1 MYSKMATA
9 LSKRPRYIDL
19 QGWWARVAA
28 GYCLS
33 LLLLLLLNYLSVVA
47 IKIPITIS
55 TSLDSLRVTIDG
67 STLGVPLPASP
78 TQILFVRTDPALREF
93 QLDGT
98 DSVNNFSEDLSY
110 IHSIENSPYYRFQA
124 WMRDL
129 TTYSG
134 WRAISV
140 RSAPSGRL
148 TASVPVADTSTLLS
162 LPGGSATV
170 SASIE
175 RLETPLEIDVLCGNS
190 ECGMIQIDRN
200 DRFIQVQSLLPDGAV
215 SATQRAFFPYTALPF
230 VADVANVLIHTLIW
244 SLLLLGLLAVL
255 QAAILALP
263 ALLTELELSTTSR
276 LGGPLLRLATTT
288 RDTLQSTMCAT
299 ARWWRE
305 RCLEPLV
312 RLSDRARNRIHAVWP
327 SGDRWDLA
335 ALAMTLAACGFTV
348 WIALVEYHAEPHIL
362 DASAYIFQA
371 KIFASGQ
378 LSAPVPVNLAA
389 FQGPFMV
396 AYQGRW
402 FAQYAPGTSA
412 LLALG
417 LLLHVPWLV
426 EPVLGS
432 CALFGVY
439 KMGRLMF
446 SPREALL
453 ALLLG
458 ALSAFYLF
466 LAASYLSHAIALFFG
481 VYYVLAL
488 LHFDR
493 RPRLRSLVLA
503 AVCAGGLFLTREVS
517 AIMVCGGSTLL
528 LLCLHPRRWWLA
540 RGKIARMA
548 IGPACILV
556 GCAVLYLVYNAEQT
570 GNLFLMPRTLFNPDD
585 RYGFG
590 QGIGFYGQHTL
601 AAGFVNLDQL
611 LTILLI
617 DLYGWPFYLTLAF
630 VPLAFCRRLRE
641 LEWDVFCLGLA
652 GFLTLAQAGYFYHGI
667 YLGPRYLFDALPFLL
682 LLTARGMTAL
692 YVQMVKLAGRLAPML
707 QADRLRI
714 YARNLVVAVV
724 VILIGCNLLYY
735 LPRQIALYHN
745 YSGLPVSE
753 PVQVTTIYTFHPEH
767 ALVITSDWFIYNYVL
782 FPLNDPSRSGQ
793 TLYAYA
799 ADSASLQ
806 YLAAQYQDRTL
817 YRLQVGPAGAVTFV
831 KIER

>member
-1 MYSKMATA
+1 MHSKTATA
-9 LSKRPRYIDL
+9 LSKPPHYPGL
-19 QGWWARVAA
+19 QDWWVRVAA

-33 LLLLLLLNYLSVVA
+33 LLLLLLLNYVTFVA
-47 IKIPITIS
+47 MQIPLTVS
-55 TSLDSLRVTIDG
+55 TSPDSLRVTIDG
-67 STLGVPLPASP
+67 STLGVPLSASP

-93 QLDGT
+93 QLDGS
-98 DSVNNFSEDLSY
+98 DSINNFSEDLNY

-129 TTYSG
+129 ATYSS
-134 WRAISV
+134 WRSISV
-140 RSAPSGRL
+140 RAAASGRL
-148 TASVPVADTSTLLS
+148 TSSVPVADTSTLLS
-162 LPGGSATV
+162 LPGGSAIV

-175 RLETPLEIDVLCGNS
+175 RLEIPVEIDVFCGKS
-190 ECGMIQIDRN
+190 ECSTIQIDRN
-200 DRFIQVQSLLPDGAV
+200 DRFVQVQSLLPDGTT
-215 SATQRAFFPYTALPF
+215 SATQKAFFPFTALPF

-244 SLLLLGLLAVL
+244 SLVSLGLLVVL
-255 QAAILALP
+255 QAAVLALP
-263 ALLTELELSTTSR
+263 AVLTEAEPFPTSR
-276 LGGPLLRLATTT
+276 PEGPARRLATTT
-288 RDTLQSTMCAT
+288 GDTLQSITGAIT
-299 ARWWRE
+299 RWWRE
-305 RCLEPLV
+305 QCLEPLL
-312 RLSDRARNRIHAVWP
+312 RLNTWARKRIHAVWF

-335 ALAMTLAACGFTV
+335 ALALTLAACGFTV

-362 DASAYIFQA
+362 DASAYVFQA

-378 LSAPVPVNLAA
+378 LSAPAPINLAA

-402 FAQYAPGTSA
+402 FAQYAPGTSG

-432 CALFGVY
+432 CALFGIY

-446 SPREALL
+446 SPAEAML

-466 LAASYLSHAIALFFG
+466 LAASYLSHAVALFFG

-493 RPRLRSLVLA
+493 RPHRQTLVLA
-503 AVCAGGLFLTREVS
+503 AICAGGLFLTREVS
-517 AIMVCGGSTLL
+517 AVLVCGGSTLV
-528 LLCLHPRRWWLA
+528 LLCLHSRRWWLA

-548 IGPACILV
+548 ILPACILG
-556 GCAVLYLVYNAEQT
+556 GCAVLYLLYNVEQT
-570 GNLFLMPRTLFNPDD
+570 GSLFLLPRTLFNPDD

-601 AAGFVNLDQL
+601 AAGLVNLDQL
-611 LTILLI
+611 LTVLMI
-617 DLYGWPFYLTLAF
+617 DLYGWPFYLTLSLA
-630 VPLAFCRRLRE
+630 PLAFLRRLRE
-641 LEWDVFCLGLA
+641 LEWDVYCLGLA
-652 GFLTLAQAGYFYHGI
+652 SLLILAQVGYFYHGI

-692 YVQMVKLAGRLAPML
+692 YFLMIRLAGRLVPMI
-707 QADRLRI
+707 QAGRRRI
-714 YARNLVVAVV
+714 YSRNLVVALVV
-724 VILIGCNLLYY
+724 MLIGCNLLYF
-735 LPRQIALYHN
+735 LPRQIALYRN

-753 PVQVTTIYTFHPEH
+753 PLQVTSIYTFHPEN
-767 ALVITSDWFIYNYVL
+767 ALVVTSDWFIYNYVL
-782 FPLNDPSRSGQ
+782 FPLDDPSLNGQ

-799 ADSASLQ
+799 ADSSSILRLEEQ
-806 YLAAQYQDRTL
+806 YPGRNLYQ
-817 YRLQVGPAGAVTFV
+817 LQVGPTGVVTFV
-831 KIER
+831 EIKR

>member
-1 MYSKMATA
+1 MFSKIATA
-9 LSKRPRYIDL
+9 LSRSLRYPGL
-19 QGWWARVAA
+19 QDWRVRVAA
-28 GYCLS
+28 GYCLA
-33 LLLLLLLNYLSVVA
+33 LAVLLLLNYATFVA
-47 IKIPITIS
+47 MQIPLTIS
-55 TSLDSLRVTIDG
+55 TSSDSLRVTIDG

-78 TQILFVRTDPALREF
+78 TQILFVRADPALREF
-93 QLDGT
+93 QLDGS
-98 DSVNNFSEDLSY
+98 DSINNFSEDLNY

-124 WMRDL
+124 WMRGL
-129 TTYSG
+129 ATYSR
-134 WRAISV
+134 WQAISV
-140 RSAPSGRL
+140 RGAVSGRL
-148 TASVPVADTSTLLS
+148 TSGVPVADTSTLLS
-162 LPGGSATV
+162 LPGGSAIV

-175 RLETPLEIDVLCGNS
+175 RLEVPVEIDVFCGKS
-190 ECGMIQIDRN
+190 ECSTIQIDRN
-200 DRFIQVQSLLPDGAV
+200 NRFVQVQSLLPDGTTG
-215 SATQRAFFPYTALPF
+215 ATQKAFFPYTALPF

-244 SLLLLGLLAVL
+244 SLLLLGLLAIL
-255 QAAILALP
+255 QVAVLALP
-263 ALLTELELSTTSR
+263 AVLAESEPSLTSR
-276 LGGPLLRLATTT
+276 QARRPATSAWHAIHSITEPT
-288 RDTLQSTMCAT
+288 VR
-299 ARWWRE
+299 RWQE
-305 RCLEPLV
+305 RCLERRR
-312 RLSDRARNRIHAVWP
+312 RLNAWVTKRIYTAWF

-335 ALAMTLAACGFTV
+335 ALAVTLAACSFTV
-348 WIALVEYHAEPHIL
+348 WIALAEYHAEPHIL

-378 LSAPVPVNLAA
+378 LSALVPVNLAA

-432 CALFGVY
+432 CALFGIY
-439 KMGRLMF
+439 KIGRLMF
-446 SPREALL
+446 SPAEALL

-493 RPRLRSLVLA
+493 RPRQQTLILA
-503 AVCAGGLFLTREVS
+503 AICAGGLFLTRELS
-517 AIMVCGGSTLL
+517 AVLVCGGSTLV
-528 LLCLHPRRWWLA
+528 LLCLHSRRWWLS
-540 RGKIARMA
+540 GVKIVRMA
-548 IGPACILV
+548 ILPACILG
-556 GCAVLYLVYNAEQT
+556 GCAVLYLLYNAEQT
-570 GNLFLMPRTLFNPDD
+570 GSLFLLPRTLFNPDD
-585 RYGFG
+585 QYGFG
-590 QGIGFYGQHTL
+590 QGIGFYGQHTV

-630 VPLAFCRRLRE
+630 VPLTFLRRLRE

-652 GFLTLAQAGYFYHGI
+652 SLLIVEQVGYFYHGI

-692 YVQMVKLAGRLAPML
+692 YFLMIKLAGRIAPIIH
-707 QADRLRI
+707 AHRRRI
-714 YARNLVVAVV
+714 YSRSLVVALVV
-724 VILIGCNLLYY
+724 MLMGCNLLYY

-753 PVQVTTIYTFHPEH
+753 PLQITAIYTFHPENG
-767 ALVITSDWFIYNYVL
+767 LVVTSDWFIYNYVL
-782 FPLNDPSRSGQ
+782 FPLNDPSLNGQ

-799 ADSASLQ
+799 PDAASMQRLLEQ
-806 YLAAQYQDRTL
+806 YPGRNLYQ
-817 YRLQVGPAGAVTFV
+817 LQVGPAGVVTFV
-831 KIER
+831 QIER